1 MCVAST
7 WRSFMARGILIV
19 QARKRKAGQGGGSGK
34 VGAGSAAV
42 VAAAARGPQGH
53 GVGRSAGAATAG
65 EDEGPQEAGSG
76 QKRRKTAKAKAPKEY
91 IPKIGSANYAFLI
104 VLLEV
109 RGPLAAVKACPVA
122 LHGLNRCMI
131 VAIPSTWH
139 G

>member
-1 MCVAST
+1 MDAQVK
-7 WRSFMARGILIV
+7 
-19 QARKRKAGQGGGSGK
+19 KRKAGQGSGK
-34 VGAGSAAV
+34 AAVGSAA
-42 VAAAARGPQGH
+42 ATARGPK
-53 GVGRSAGAATAG
+53 GRIVAPTVGAAAG
-65 EDEGPQEAGSG
+65 LEDEGAQQAGSG
-76 QKRRKTAKAKAPKEY
+76 RKRRKTAKAKAPKEY